1 VSAGVGEA
9 KSKLKSQKSKMDVAV
24 EFKTQSIYRLEE
36 SRKRVIACIDLVPE
50 NKIWEKPN
58 AAANSIGNLVLHL
71 CGNITQYIL
80 STLGGA
86 ADLRNRDSEF
96 AAQGGFSKQS
106 LKDLFDGVLQNSINT
121 IHNCSEADL
130 TNIKSV
136 QVYELTG
143 IGIIIHVTEHLSYH
157 TGQIALLTKL
167 ITEKDL
173 GFYAG
178 LNLNKKQH

>member
-1 VSAGVGEA
+1 
-9 KSKLKSQKSKMDVAV
+9 MDVVV
-24 EFKTQSIYRLEE
+24 EFKEQSVFRMEE
-36 SRKRVIACIDLVPE
+36 SSKRILACLALVPE

-58 AAANSIGNLVLHL
+58 AASNSIGNLVLHL
-71 CGNITQYIL
+71 CGNMTQYIL

-86 ADLRNRDSEF
+86 ADLRNRDAEF
-96 AAQGGFSKQS
+96 AAQGGFSKQG
-106 LKDLFDGVLQNSINT
+106 LQELFEGV
-121 IHNCSEADL
+121 IHNCVAVIQQCSYQDL
-130 TNIKSV
+130 TTIKNV
-136 QVYELTG
+136 QVYSLSG

-178 LNLNKKQH
+178 LDLNKKQIL